1 MVFREI
7 ISAKNGVLNYFKGIN
22 SLVLTFLCNYFTL
35 YSISIL
41 SIVVGFSKNLWI
53 GKIGDQVFRLSQ
65 EI

>member
-1 MVFREI
+1 MVFRET
-7 ISAKNGVLNYFKGIN
+7 ISAKNGVLTYFKGIN
-22 SLVLTFLCNYFTL
+22 SLVLTLRCNYFTL

-41 SIVVGFSKNLWI
+41 SIIVGSSKNLWI